1 MRCSDVVLY
10 LNADEVD
17 SDEIVV
23 AGVVDAVLGRDSGE
37 IRYDSCWNF
46 EFVDSES
53 GERRRPPDDGMV
65 AIFHAYS
72 DDYLLAHVALPALDL
87 SRKCHH
93 SSDKLNTDPC
103 HRCYSNW
110 PFNFHTFTILN

>member
-23 AGVVDAVLGRDSGE
+23 VAGVVDAVLVQDSDE

-46 EFVDSES
+46 EFVDFES
-53 GERRRPPDDGMV
+53 GEQQRLPLDDEMV
-65 AIFHAYS
+65 AIFHAYN
-72 DDYLLAHVALPALDL
+72 DGYL
-87 SRKCHH
+87 
-93 SSDKLNTDPC
+93 
-103 HRCYSNW
+103 
-110 PFNFHTFTILN
+110 

>member
-23 AGVVDAVLGRDSGE
+23 AGVVDAVLVQDSDA

-53 GERRRPPDDGMV
+53 GERRPLDDEMA
-65 AIFHAYS
+65 AIFHAYNDGYS
-72 DDYLLAHVALPALDL
+72 QAHEELPALDL

-93 SSDKLNTDPC
+93 SFDILNTDPC
-103 HRCYSNW
+103 HCCYSN
-110 PFNFHTFTILN
+110 